1 MFSEIFKQ
9 LPRNSWAISKFQFLK
24 MAELDQ
30 TWQTARCQ
38 ERAACNEMST
48 NVSELMI
55 THEVLYGNLK

>member
-9 LPRNSWAISKFQFLK
+9 LPRNSRAISKFQFLQ

-38 ERAACNEMST
+38 ERATCKEMST
-48 NVSELMI
+48 NMLELMI
-55 THEVLYGNLK
+55 TH